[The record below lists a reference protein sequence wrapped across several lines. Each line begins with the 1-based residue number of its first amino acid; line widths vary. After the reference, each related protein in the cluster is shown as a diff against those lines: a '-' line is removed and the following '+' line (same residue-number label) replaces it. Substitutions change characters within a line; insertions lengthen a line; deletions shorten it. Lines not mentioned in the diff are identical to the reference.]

1 MNMSKVVIE
10 LEFEHDDFNADPNTL
25 KEAVYDYLQE
35 LMSDGSLCYT
45 IEE

>member
-10 LEFEHDDFNADPNTL
+10 LEFDKDYMPSDSEL
-25 KEAVYDYLQE
+25 KLEVYDYLQE